1 MSCHLCQNN
10 SNNKLSLLQTF
21 NVIRNQKK
29 NYVQHAN

>member
-1 MSCHLCQNN
+1 MNCHLCQNN

-21 NVIRNQKK
+21 NVIRNQK